1 MWPWGMWKTLHYCSP
16 SEGEFMQDRRDTVHV
31 CVCIVSIVIYPLLN
45 SCGFQKMFRYTKDR
59 ILGISHTFVNMWV
72 VAKSLQ
78 QVRVFFMLPTF
89 FGTCIIFLSAVF
101 KGMVSRVTSEHTPE
115 RNRIA
120 VRSST
125 ASSLSKPLETYKN
138 TQEHIQVFV
147 WPVIMVSSCL

>member
-1 MWPWGMWKTLHYCSP
+1 MWTWGMWKTLHYCSP

-31 CVCIVSIVIYPLLN
+31 CVCIVSIVIYSLLN

-89 FGTCIIFLSAVF
+89 LVHALFFFLLS
-101 KGMVSRVTSEHTPE
+101 SRVWSQESRPNSHRRET
-115 RNRIA
+115 
-120 VRSST
+120 V
-125 ASSLSKPLETYKN
+125 SLSGAQLPQVFQNLWRLTKTHKN
-138 TQEHIQVFV
+138 TYR
-147 WPVIMVSSCL
+147 CLSGL